1 MINFNKSELER
12 QKLLLINEKCR
23 LISKNRDS
31 NLLETYSE
39 KDFEAVNKV
48 IIYMKTPG
56 YHKQI
61 SYWIGNVFDTKA
73 KRKLRSLD
81 KIVSSLILEVT
92 NKGKITFFGSLEEF
106 HADGRQNINY
116 HSIGH
121 VDYL

>member
-1 MINFNKSELER
+1 MITHKSELDR

-23 LISKNRDS
+23 LIFKNRNS
-31 NLLETYSE
+31 QLRETYLE
-39 KDFEAVNKV
+39 KDFEVGNKV
-48 IIYMKTPG
+48 IIYMKTTG

-61 SYWIGNVFDTKA
+61 SYWIGNILNTKA
-73 KRKLRSLD
+73 KRKLKSLD

-92 NKGKITFFGSLEEF
+92 NKGKIKFFGSLEEF